1 MFMKQKLEQWFFVLC
16 LMLFAFM
23 AMIGNAHAEVPAS
36 VTASITEAVTDV
48 ATIGA
53 AVLGVI
59 IGIYVFKWLRRTF

>member
-1 MFMKQKLEQWFFVLC
+1 MSKKAIVLSSAASFSVVPV
-16 LMLFAFM
+16 L
-23 AMIGNAHAEVPAS
+23 AMAEVPAS